1 VGKVQLSFHH
11 LLGLDLG
18 EVNKVVGNSLKQN
31 GMEDAA

>member
-1 VGKVQLSFHH
+1 VGKVQLSFHP
-11 LLGLDLG
+11 LLGLGLG